1 MAHAPRGFGGIAT
14 GTTTVSPTYP
24 SGVIATDRCILTVT
38 CKPETVIPAAP
49 SGWTL
54 LGSASVGTGTA
65 GTGGTG
71 PQRLAIYERDATASL
86 TGTVAV
92 ATTGC
97 NVAAAQISA
106 YAKAAGDTWAT
117 TTVLFGSD
125 TTSATGYSATSS
137 ANLAQAL
144 GDILELDTAVS
155 LGTARV
161 TPGSVTAAGATHSAV
176 TERFDAGSTTGNDV
190 GLQIATVDVTGGAA
204 TAATTYPATLS
215 AASYGGTAF
224 VRLRVTPAPVVAGAA
239 TLNAPAVLTAAG
251 TAITPPLVLGAATLN
266 AASTLATAGTL
277 AKLGAVALQAAAQLV
292 VAAQSIAPTRRRPV
306 ADVQTAGWTP
316 TGAAT
321 IWQALSDQSTSTYTT
336 TGA

>member
-38 CKPETVIPAAP
+38 CKPETVIAAALG
-49 SGWTL
+49 GWTL

-106 YAKAAGDTWAT
+106 YAKAASDTWAT
-117 TTVLFGSD
+117 TTVLSGLD
-125 TTSATGYSATSS
+125 TTTAPRATRRLQAPTLLRRWATSLSSTPPS
-137 ANLAQAL
+137 ASAPPASRPGQSPRPVRR
-144 GDILELDTAVS
+144 TAPS
-155 LGTARV
+155 
-161 TPGSVTAAGATHSAV
+161 PSA
-176 TERFDAGSTTGNDV
+176 S
-190 GLQIATVDVTGGAA
+190 
-204 TAATTYPATLS
+204 
-215 AASYGGTAF
+215 
-224 VRLRVTPAPVVAGAA
+224 TPAPRPAMMSDCRSPPSTSPGAPPRRPRPTPDAERRQLRRHRVRAPAGHARAGGRWRGHAGRPGRPHCSRYGGHATAGAR
-239 TLNAPAVLTAAG
+239 
-251 TAITPPLVLGAATLN
+251 AATLN

-321 IWQALSDQSTSTYTT
+321 IWQALSDQSTSTYAT